1 MQTFLKERQEHREHR
16 QETIKIGKLCS
27 HTGITVS
34 LSHFEGK
41 VQSLLPAGSL
51 NSHTVLVLV
60 NAIYFKGKWEKKF
73 LEKNTSEMPFRI
85 SKVNSLSISLLSFV
99 NMSIT
104 EKEILHLYFI
114 HHCNTTY
121 S

>member
-1 MQTFLKERQEHREHR
+1 MQSHWNNSLFDFQG
-16 QETIKIGKLCS
+16 KI
-27 HTGITVS
+27 
-34 LSHFEGK
+34 
-41 VQSLLPAGSL
+41 QSLLPAGSL
-51 NSHTVLVLV
+51 HSRTVLVLV

-85 SKVNSLSISLLSFV
+85 SKVNSFSICLLSYI

-104 EKEILHLYFI
+104 EEKILHLYFI
-114 HHCNTTY
+114 YHCNTTY